1 MHEKSAAEMAET
13 ILVVEDE
20 ILIRMVICDYLRD
33 CGYRI
38 FEAGTT
44 DEAIQVLHAE
54 PRIDVVF
61 TDIQMPGDRNGFD
74 LCRWVH
80 SHMPNVK
87 VILTSGGMKA
97 ADVAE
102 DLCYAGPLMGKPYH
116 LHQVVAR
123 VRSVLERGVDLA
135 ATG

>member
-1 MHEKSAAEMAET
+1 MADT

-20 ILIRMVICDYLRD
+20 ILIRMVIADYLRD

-44 DEAIQVLHAE
+44 NEAIQILQAE

-61 TDIQMPGDRNGFD
+61 TDIQMPGDRDGFD

-80 SHMPNVK
+80 GHTPHVK
-87 VILTSGGMKA
+87 VVLTSGGINA
-97 ADVAE
+97 AEVAE
-102 DLCYAGPLMGKPYH
+102 DLCHAGPLMGKPYH
-116 LHQVVAR
+116 LHQVLAR
-123 VRSVLERGVDLA
+123 IRSVLERGVDLA